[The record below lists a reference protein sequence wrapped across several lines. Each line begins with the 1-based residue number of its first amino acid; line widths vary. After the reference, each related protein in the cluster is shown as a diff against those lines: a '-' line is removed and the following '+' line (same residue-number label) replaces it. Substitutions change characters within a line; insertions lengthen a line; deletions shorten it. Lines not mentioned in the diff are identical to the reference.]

1 MALLRIGLAVLL
13 ACGAALLG
21 PAGAGAQS
29 PKELEYEVKAAFL
42 YNFTKFVE
50 WPPEAFPND
59 RSPIVLC
66 VVGDD
71 PFGRSLEALVRGETV
86 GGRSLAIDRRA
97 AGDLRPCHLM
107 FVGESE
113 RGRYSQV
120 LAGSEDRDVLTVG
133 DAPGFL
139 EAGGLINFTVE
150 GGKVRFAINQA
161 AAERSRLK
169 ISSKLMRLA
178 VNAREGRS

>member
-1 MALLRIGLAVLL
+1 MALLRAGLAALL

-21 PAGAGAQS
+21 PAGTRAQS
-29 PKELEYEVKAAFL
+29 PRELEYEVKAAFL

-50 WPPEAFPND
+50 WPAEAFTHE

-71 PFGRSLEALVRGETV
+71 PFGKSLETLVRGETV
-86 GGRSLAIDRRA
+86 EGRSLAIDRKTDGNFRQ
-97 AGDLRPCHLM
+97 CHLM
-107 FVGESE
+107 FVSRSE
-113 RGRYSQV
+113 RGRF
-120 LAGSEDRDVLTVG
+120 SELLGGLGDSDVLTVG

-139 EAGGLINFTVE
+139 EAGGLINFTLE

>member
-1 MALLRIGLAVLL
+1 MALLRTGLAALL

-21 PAGAGAQS
+21 PAESGAQG
-29 PKELEYEVKAAFL
+29 PRELEYEVKAAFL

-50 WPPEAFPND
+50 WPPEAFPNE

-71 PFGRSLEALVRGETV
+71 PFGRSLETLVRGETV
-86 GGRSLAIDRRA
+86 GGRSLAVDRRA
-97 AGDLRPCHLM
+97 AGDFRQCHLM
-107 FVGESE
+107 FVSSSE
-113 RGRYSQV
+113 RGRFSQI
-120 LAGSEDRDVLTVG
+120 LGSLGGADVLTVG

-139 EAGGLINFTVE
+139 EAGGLINFTLE
-150 GGKVRFAINQA
+150 EKKVRFAINQA
-161 AAERSRLK
+161 AVERSRLK
-169 ISSKLMRLA
+169 VSSKLMRLA